1 MPAPRVYHDESIYS
15 QPVEA
20 EPSQYFPCS
29 FIANDESA
37 VNEKHDVSECPLER
51 AERILKERR
60 RQRRRGAAPAPIAKV
75 TNGKRRRIQTL
86 QDSSDDDVD
95 DVILIR

>member
-1 MPAPRVYHDESIYS
+1 MPAARVYNDESIYS

-29 FIANDESA
+29 FIANDVSVE
-37 VNEKHDVSECPLER
+37 NEKHDVSECPLER

-75 TNGKRRRIQTL
+75 NNGKRRRIQTL
-86 QDSSDDDVD
+86 QDSSDDDD
-95 DVILIR
+95 DVILIK

>member
-1 MPAPRVYHDESIYS
+1 MPAPRVYNDESIYS
-15 QPVEA
+15 QFVEA

-29 FIANDESA
+29 FIANDVSVE
-37 VNEKHDVSECPLER
+37 NEKHDVSECPLER

-75 TNGKRRRIQTL
+75 NNGKRRRIQTL
-86 QDSSDDDVD
+86 QDSSDDDD
-95 DVILIR
+95 DVILIK